1 MPLVDHAKLHFSW
14 GIQTKKSHF
23 SWGRRKKNHIFIGE
37 QNKSVQA
44 RYPLLPFPYPN
55 ME

>member
-23 SWGRRKKNHIFIGE
+23 SLGRRKKNHIFIGE
-37 QNKSVQA
+37 QKYKCTSLLIFITV
-44 RYPLLPFPYPN
+44 PLP
-55 ME
+55 